1 MPTNLNW
8 SLHHVNI
15 NAVDLKASLH
25 FYAMILGMN
34 GANVITTRANE
45 KVDSV
50 TFTNGSDVRGLHLCT
65 PDLSPQ
71 FTKLPINPTVGG
83 HFAINVPDIEAVRR
97 RLDAAGIVYSA
108 PPYGW
113 AMRELKQIYVY
124 DPSLN
129 VVEINEVDP
138 TIAHDNSLV
147 LAGFR

>member
-1 MPTNLNW
+1 MATDLNW

-15 NAVDLKASLH
+15 NALDLKASLD
-25 FYAMILGMN
+25 FYRTLIGMN

-50 TFTNGSDVRGLHLCT
+50 TFTNGVDVRGLHLCT
-65 PDLSPQ
+65 PDMGPQ

-124 DPSLN
+124 DPSMN

-138 TIAHDNSLV
+138 NIVHDRSLV
-147 LAGFR
+147 LKDFR